1 MDFLSN
7 KISFGPALRSL
18 AYLSVLA
25 VVSGCVAE
33 EPGDNEKEAPQ
44 PAINQVAVDPPASV
58 GFNTLPAIPL
68 SDTTFVGDH
77 FSGSGAC
84 GVCHNGMID
93 DEGEDVSIEN
103 AWEASVMAQSAR
115 DPYWRA
121 KAAATLHRYPELS
134 HEVNQVC
141 TRCHAPM
148 ANDAA
153 IKDGVELEMFGE
165 TPFLADN
172 KYFDHAMDG
181 VSCSLCHQI
190 DDNGTL
196 GTEAGNSGNFSVV
209 EYAADDK
216 ENRPAYG
223 QYADPIGAYMTANSD
238 FTPVYGAHMSDSAMC
253 ATCHDL
259 KTHKLDADGQP
270 IDGPL
275 EAGFQ
280 EQQTY
285 TEWENSDYR
294 DDGPLA
300 ASCQACHMP
309 KIDTT
314 VTLASSGTDIRR
326 SGFSEHTFLGA
337 NTVMLD
343 MFENYKDFLGIQAE
357 GFPQAIERNREFLKT
372 SADLEILGTRSEDD
386 AFVVTLKITNNTGH
400 KLPSGYPSRRV
411 FVQLAVTDDSG
422 SVIFESGKI
431 NDDGSIVGAD
441 GDRNFNNIEPHYNS
455 VINENQVLIFE
466 AVMGNARGETTHS
479 LVEGIRYLKDNRL
492 TPKGF
497 KKATADNDIAVIGR
511 AANDDNF
518 DDGAD
523 LFEYRIPVTGG
534 GTYQVI
540 ANLIYQPLAYGHL
553 EYLFRDTVVPEVDQF
568 KTIYDNTELKT
579 ETIST
584 AIGQHVQ

>member
-1 MDFLSN
+1 MDLLPN
-7 KISFGPALRSL
+7 TISFRPVLRTL
-18 AYLSVLA
+18 AWLGVLA
-25 VVSGCVAE
+25 VLSGCVADE
-33 EPGDNEKEAPQ
+33 STDAKETPLPG
-44 PAINQVAVDPPASV
+44 INQTDTDPPVST
-58 GFNTLPAIPL
+58 GFDGLPAIPL
-68 SDTTFVGDH
+68 SNSKFVGDH

-103 AWEASVMAQSAR
+103 AWESSVMAQSAR

-148 ANDAA
+148 ANEAA

-172 KYFDHAMDG
+172 KYYDHAMDG
-181 VSCSLCHQI
+181 VSCTLCHQI
-190 DDNGTL
+190 DDDGFL
-196 GTEAGNSGNFSVV
+196 GTEAGNSGNFSIV
-209 EYAADDK
+209 EFDAADK

-223 QYADPIGAYMTANSD
+223 QYADPIGAYMIANSD
-238 FTPVYGAHMSDSAMC
+238 YTPVYGAHMSDSAVC
-253 ATCHDL
+253 ASCHDV
-259 KTHKLDADGQP
+259 KTHKLDENGDV

-280 EQQTY
+280 EQQTF

-294 DDGPLA
+294 NDGPLA
-300 ASCQACHMP
+300 ASCQSCHMP

-343 MFENYKDFLGIQAE
+343 MFENYKDFLGIEAE

-372 SADLEILGTRSEDD
+372 SADLEILGTRSEED
-386 AFVVTLKITNNTGH
+386 AFVVSLKITNHTGH

-411 FVQLAVTDDSG
+411 FVQLAVTDENA
-422 SVIFESGKI
+422 SVIFESGKV
-431 NDDGSIVGAD
+431 NSDGSIVGAD
-441 GDRNFNNIEPHYNS
+441 GDRNYNKVEPHYNS
-455 VINENQVLIFE
+455 VVNENQVLIFE
-466 AVMGNARGETTHS
+466 AVMGNASGEATHS
-479 LVEGIRYLKDNRL
+479 LVEGIRFMKDNRL

-497 KKATADNDIAVIGR
+497 NKATANNDIAVVGR
-511 AANDDNF
+511 AANDGNF
-518 DDGAD
+518 DNGTD
-523 LFEYRIPVTGG
+523 LFEYRIPVTRG
-534 GTYQVI
+534 GTYQIV
-540 ANLIYQPLAYGHL
+540 ANLIYQPFAYGHL
-553 EYLFRDTVVPEVDQF
+553 EYLFRDTIVPEVDHF
-568 KTIYDNTELKT
+568 KTIYDNTELRT

-584 AIGQHVQ
+584 AISQHVQ

>member
-1 MDFLSN
+1 MDLTTKRSVAHST
-7 KISFGPALRSL
+7 KRLLACCALL
-18 AYLSVLA
+18 LGLT
-25 VVSGCVAE
+25 GCVSESNSKPDDVLPEIELPAE
-33 EPGDNEKEAPQ
+33 LERSQ
-44 PAINQVAVDPPASV
+44 
-58 GFNTLPAIPL
+58 GFGALPAIPL
-68 SDTTFVGDH
+68 ADSTFEGDH

-93 DEGEDVSIEN
+93 DEGEDVSIET
-103 AWEASVMAQSAR
+103 AWQTSVMAQSAR

-121 KAAATLHRYPELS
+121 VAAATLHRFPELS

-153 IKDGVELEMFGE
+153 LKDGVELEMFGD
-165 TPFLADN
+165 TPFLSDN

-181 VSCSLCHQI
+181 VSCALCHQI

-196 GTEAGNSGNFSVV
+196 GTEAGNSGNFSIV
-209 EYAADDK
+209 EFDADEK

-223 QYADPIGAYMTANSD
+223 QYVDPIGAYMIVNSN
-238 FTPVYGAHMSDSAMC
+238 FTPVYGAHMSDSAVC

-285 TEWENSDYR
+285 SEWENSDYR
-294 DDGPLA
+294 DSGPLA

-343 MFENYKDFLGIQAE
+343 MFENYKDFLGIQAD

-372 SADLEILGTRSEDD
+372 AADLEIIGTRSEQD
-386 AFVVTLKITNNTGH
+386 AFVVTLQITNNTGH

-411 FVQLAVTDDSG
+411 FVQLAVTDDNG
-422 SVIFESGKI
+422 SVIFESGKV

-441 GDRNFNNIEPHYNS
+441 GDRDFNKVEPHYNS
-455 VINENQVLIFE
+455 VINENQVLIYE
-466 AVMGNARGETTHS
+466 AIMANASGETTHS

-497 KKATADNDIAVIGR
+497 KKASADNDIAVVGR
-511 AANDDNF
+511 AANDGNF
-518 DDGAD
+518 DDGTD
-523 LFEYRIPVTGG
+523 LFEYRIPVSQG

-553 EYLFRDTVVPEVDQF
+553 EHLFRDTIVPEVDQF

-584 AIGQHVQ
+584 ATSQHVQ